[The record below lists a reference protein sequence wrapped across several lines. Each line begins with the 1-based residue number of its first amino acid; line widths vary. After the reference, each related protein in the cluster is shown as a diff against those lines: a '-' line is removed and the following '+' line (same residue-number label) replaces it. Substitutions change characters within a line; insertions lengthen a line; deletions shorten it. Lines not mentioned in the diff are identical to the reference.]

1 MQTVKSRVDVCRLIC
16 KMQKDPEF
24 GKKLGLEI
32 SPSFEEREL
41 RNGLKEGP
49 EDVGLRETVSAG

>member
-1 MQTVKSRVDVCRLIC
+1 MRTVKERVNTCRLIC

-32 SPSFEEREL
+32 SPKFEKKKETERP
-41 RNGLKEGP
+41 EG
-49 EDVGLRETVSAG
+49 GAKG

>member
-1 MQTVKSRVDVCRLIC
+1 MQTVKSRVNVCRLIC

-24 GKKLGLEI
+24 GKKLGLEF
-32 SPSFEEREL
+32 SPSFEERVL

-49 EDVGLRETVSAG
+49 RDE